1 MELLVHTILVVR
13 LDPISLLSLYFHFYF
28 YFKSPL
34 KTNMHLL
41 IKKKK
46 ILQVFCSLRGNN
58 LSQELVGEKV

>member
-13 LDPISLLSLYFHFYF
+13 LDPISLLSLYFYF

-41 IKKKK
+41 IKNKKQK
-46 ILQVFCSLRGNN
+46 SCKCSAPLEGTIYPK
-58 LSQELVGEKV
+58 S

>member
-13 LDPISLLSLYFHFYF
+13 LDPISLLSLYFYF

-46 ILQVFCSLRGNN
+46 NPASVLLP
-58 LSQELVGEKV
+58 

>member
-13 LDPISLLSLYFHFYF
+13 LDPISLLSLYFYF

>member
-13 LDPISLLSLYFHFYF
+13 LDPISLLSLYFYF

-46 ILQVFCSLRGNN
+46 KSCKCSAPLEGTIYPK
-58 LSQELVGEKV
+58 S

>member
-13 LDPISLLSLYFHFYF
+13 IDPISLLSLYFYF

-34 KTNMHLL
+34 KMNMHLL